1 MMKEFDELVNIVRTL
16 RGPEGCP
23 WDKAQ
28 THETLIPYF
37 LEETHEAIETIEE
50 KKMDKLRY
58 ELGDVLLHIVFQT
71 IIAEENK
78 EFTFE
83 DVMNGISE
91 KMISR
96 HPHVFN
102 SDKEYSPAEAKNIW
116 EAEKSKKR
124 TGRIL
129 EGIPKSLPAL
139 HRAYRMQQKAASVGF
154 DWDDVSDV
162 WKKVDEEIGEF
173 KEAHESGDKAHAEE
187 EFGDI
192 LFALVNLSRFY
203 DIHPGEALKKGNEKF
218 YRRFNKVEE
227 YYNKAQRSMKD
238 DNLEELDKVW
248 DLVKSEE

>member
-1 MMKEFDELVNIVRTL
+1 MKEFDELINIVRTL

-23 WDKAQ
+23 WDQEQ
-28 THETLIPYF
+28 TRESLIPYF
-37 LEETHEAIETIEE
+37 LEETHEAIETIENNE
-50 KKMDKLRY
+50 IDKLRY

-71 IIAEENK
+71 IIAEEK
-78 EFTFE
+78 GDFSFA
-83 DVMNGISE
+83 DVMKGVSE

-102 SDKEYSPAEAKNIW
+102 SDKEYTAEEANAIW
-116 EAEKSKKR
+116 EQQKSKKR
-124 TGRIL
+124 KGRIL

-162 WKKVDEEIGEF
+162 WKKVDEEFEEF
-173 KEAHESGDKAHAEE
+173 KEAHASGDKAHAEE

-203 DIHPGEALKKGNEKF
+203 DIHPGEALKKSNDKF

-227 YYNKAQRSMKD
+227 YYNNAKRSMKD